1 MSTLTA
7 VGQELNVARRNC
19 CLSSVAVALRCLR
32 CVASACLCV
41 PCRSRRSRS
50 ARRSSQ
56 RAHPTVFQRMAPSAP
71 QQHPNPLQ
79 RFRFGV
85 VALASSCMHAHA
97 SACALA
103 HSGAGGWASVS
114 VTAAVRLP
122 RCPQR
127 AVRQAMLQ
135 CCAALRCNT
144 FGRLAWQ
151 AVAQRSGALHVCG
164 ESADIRDGSALG
176 SPAPHLHRD
185 LGSPAPHLHRDWAHP
200 RHICTGTDW
209 AHPRHICT
217 LHRGLGPVL

>member
-19 CLSSVAVALRCLR
+19 CLSSLAVALRCLQ

-56 RAHPTVFQRMAPSAP
+56 RAHPTVFQRMTPSAP
-71 QQHPNPLQ
+71 QQHPSPLQ
-79 RFRFGV
+79 RFRLGV

-103 HSGAGGWASVS
+103 HSGAGRWASVS

-122 RCPQR
+122 RCR
-127 AVRQAMLQ
+127 ARSVLCCKQ
-135 CCAALRCNT
+135 CCNAALRCAATLSAGLLACLLGRPWHNGLALYT
-144 FGRLAWQ
+144 FAANR
-151 AVAQRSGALHVCG
+151 RT
-164 ESADIRDGSALG
+164 SATATPS
-176 SPAPHLHRD
+176 
-185 LGSPAPHLHRDWAHP
+185 AHP
-200 RHICTGTDW
+200 RHICTGTGLTRATSALCTGGW
-209 AHPRHICT
+209 AQSRDM
-217 LHRGLGPVL
+217 